1 MALPK
6 NNGRAKKAKIGIKVP
21 WFLVIPG
28 LVCALIAHFIAPIQG
43 AFYAFTDFKG
53 IGSYNFIWFD
63 NFKTM
68 WESTSDKLAIL
79 NTFKLAIPFV
89 LLTCVLGLIL
99 ALVLCHNFKTK
110 FFMRSVLFAPAVM
123 IPLAITQIWKYIFNF
138 DGPLNLLLQG
148 MGLGHLCQNWLGTV
162 EYGLTCILIVM
173 LWQNMG

>member
-68 WESTSDKLAIL
+68 WESTSDKPVSYTHLDVYKRQVPHPAR
-79 NTFKLAIPFV
+79 
-89 LLTCVLGLIL
+89 
-99 ALVLCHNFKTK
+99 LCRIGRRHACN
-110 FFMRSVLFAPAVM
+110 
-123 IPLAITQIWKYIFNF
+123 
-138 DGPLNLLLQG
+138 
-148 MGLGHLCQNWLGTV
+148 
-162 EYGLTCILIVM
+162 
-173 LWQNMG
+173 